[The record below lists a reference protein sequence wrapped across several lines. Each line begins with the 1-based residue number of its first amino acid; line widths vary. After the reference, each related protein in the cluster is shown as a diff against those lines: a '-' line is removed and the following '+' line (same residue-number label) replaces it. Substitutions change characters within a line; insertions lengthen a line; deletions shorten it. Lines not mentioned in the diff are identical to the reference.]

1 MVRPLDIYEE
11 IAAVC
16 PEGRDIKTISNEEV
30 DQRIGSKMMLTS
42 RDMSEDEGS
51 SVEDSSREESFFS
64 EINADGIG
72 GMELIEEEPNLPG
85 EFNSMCKIFEICE
98 NHSSWN
104 PQDILEFN

>member
-42 RDMSEDEGS
+42 RDLS
-51 SVEDSSREESFFS
+51 
-64 EINADGIG
+64 
-72 GMELIEEEPNLPG
+72 
-85 EFNSMCKIFEICE
+85 
-98 NHSSWN
+98 
-104 PQDILEFN
+104 